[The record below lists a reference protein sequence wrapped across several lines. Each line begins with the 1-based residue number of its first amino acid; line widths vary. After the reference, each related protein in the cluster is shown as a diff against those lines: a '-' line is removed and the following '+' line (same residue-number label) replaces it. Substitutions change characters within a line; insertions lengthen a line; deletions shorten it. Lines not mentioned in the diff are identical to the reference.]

1 MFIWIQSSILI
12 EKELIVSM
20 LKNCQ
25 SDNNKSLIKNILSN
39 ISEALCQ
46 PLKVIFYF
54 IYFKI

>member
-1 MFIWIQSSILI
+1 MFTWIQSCFLI

-25 SDNNKSLIKNILSN
+25 SNNISYLIKDVLSN

-46 PLKVIFYF
+46 PFKVFF
-54 IYFKI
+54 FS